1 MSNRKS
7 RQLAIETMRRLAIGG
22 ATHIASG
29 PALTL
34 LQLSAFASNYRQ
46 FIETDDRI
54 IAQQLSLNNI
64 VINGSPS
71 TKFYPA
77 PFRRNNHY
85 ELVLFRPHFTRQADV
100 VKIDAVII
108 GQDCGLSFQVSP
120 KPYERGF
127 RFESRGERDVHGYPH
142 VQPTESFMNNIA
154 LNPTGASDA
163 YPAIPI
169 AEKRPHSR
177 LFSAL
182 IAFSGLDCDLNHG
195 LPRYLEQL
203 QNTGGSTRDFDRF
216 LQEARLT
223 CKELS
228 RAWNGG
234 RGFNNGTVWGR
245 FADRLMGR

>member
-1 MSNRKS
+1 
-7 RQLAIETMRRLAIGG
+7 MRRLAIGG

-34 LQLSAFASNYRQ
+34 LQLSTFASNYRQ
-46 FIETDDRI
+46 FIETNDRI
-54 IAQQLSLNNI
+54 IEQQLS
-64 VINGSPS
+64 INHITLSGSPS
-71 TKFYPA
+71 NKFYPA
-77 PFRRNNHY
+77 PFRRENHY
-85 ELVLFRPHFTRQADV
+85 ELVLFRPHFTKKADV

-108 GQDCGLSFQVSP
+108 GQYSGLNFHTSP

-142 VQPTESFMNNIA
+142 VQPTEYFTNNITLA
-154 LNPTGASDA
+154 PTGASDA

-182 IAFSGLDCDLNHG
+182 IAFSGLDCDLKHG

-216 LQEARLT
+216 LRDAKAT

-228 RAWNGG
+228 RAWNGK
-234 RGFNNGTVWGR
+234 RGFNNGTIWGR
-245 FADRLMGR
+245 LADRFIAR